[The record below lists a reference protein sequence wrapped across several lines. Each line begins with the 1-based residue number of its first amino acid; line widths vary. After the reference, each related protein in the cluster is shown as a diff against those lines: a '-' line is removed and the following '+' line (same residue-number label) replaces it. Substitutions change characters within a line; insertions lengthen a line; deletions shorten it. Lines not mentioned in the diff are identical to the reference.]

1 MPLGFGKSLLS
12 RYEAPAAAGRDA
24 NTLTANGGADITTTY
39 KKFGSGSV
47 DMDGVGDSITT
58 VLNQDLGTGDFTI
71 EGFFRYPSPTS
82 TGSDGIFQLSSTSG
96 GLEASVSTSL
106 AFHILNGQQARIYT
120 RAGMLTT
127 AGAPSAT
134 LTGFQHFAVVRS
146 SGTTKLYVGGTEEL
160 SVADT
165 NDYSADVNLIIGG
178 IYSSSYLLNGQV
190 DEFRISN
197 TARYTSGFTPT
208 TSAFTNDADTVLLI
222 HADGADGSTSFTDDN
237 S

>member
-1 MPLGFGKSLLS
+1 
-12 RYEAPAAAGRDA
+12 
-24 NTLTANGGADITTTY
+24 
-39 KKFGSGSV
+39 
-47 DMDGVGDSITT
+47 
-58 VLNQDLGTGDFTI
+58 
-71 EGFFRYPSPTS
+71 
-82 TGSDGIFQLSSTSG
+82 
-96 GLEASVSTSL
+96 
-106 AFHILNGQQARIYT
+106 
-120 RAGMLTT
+120 MLTT